1 MVNPLQDVYT
11 CEPVGATFGLTT
23 PTLLICEMLLSC
35 HLKERNVPRSRGKT
49 ALKSRGH
56 YVNDITPFLE
66 ATLIKYSLTLI
77 IVKLG
82 LKRELKLSGIMA
94 V

>member
-1 MVNPLQDVYT
+1 MLTHMNLS
-11 CEPVGATFGLTT
+11 GATFPPVMT
-23 PTLLICEMLLSC
+23 PTLFILPVC
-35 HLKERNVPRSRGKT
+35 HYKERERERNVPSSRGKSVP
-49 ALKSRGH
+49 KSRGH
-56 YVNDITPFLE
+56 YVNNITPFLE
-66 ATLIKYSLTLI
+66 AVLIKYSLTLI